1 MFEIFYIGLSL
12 FWTHCQQYNL
22 DIPDVVRLMCT
33 APAELCGLTAFKG
46 RIAVG
51 YDADFCVWDPTAEFT
66 VSPDIIQF
74 QNKANPYM
82 GTKLR
87 GLVHAT
93 IVRGHHVFQ
102 DTEPFG
108 EPKGRLLR
116 NNVVEGVDG
125 TDDGVD
131 DGEEDWEE
139 DS

>member
-1 MFEIFYIGLSL
+1 MNYLWYSTGLSL
-12 FWTHCQQYNL
+12 FWTNCRKYNL
-22 DIPDVVRLMCT
+22 DIPDVVRLLCT
-33 APAELCGLTAFKG
+33 APAELCGLTATKG

-82 GTKLR
+82 GTKLQ

-93 IVRGHHVFQ
+93 VVRGHHVFE
-102 DTEPFG
+102 DSERFG

-116 NNVVEGVDG
+116 NNATTGDEVDG
-125 TDDGVD
+125 DDDHEQED
-131 DGEEDWEE
+131 DDY
-139 DS
+139 